1 MNAMPFRSAPTRR
14 GSSATQSEIAIGR
27 VLADMGSAD
36 QLAHVDPALRVACP
50 VCEALSHQR
59 CLERNP
65 KQYVTPHAERA
76 ALVTSTADY
85 AVNRPVAFSAP
96 GPASTNLTPTQDA
109 ADRAAN
115 RLVVFSAP
123 NPASTNLTAIK
134 DADRAAAFAVHFTPP
149 A

>member
-1 MNAMPFRSAPTRR
+1 MNAMPFRSPPTRR
-14 GSSATQSEIAIGR
+14 ASSATQSEIAIGR

-36 QLAHVDPALRVACP
+36 QLAHADPALQVACP

-76 ALVTSTADY
+76 ALITSTADH
-85 AVNRPVAFSAP
+85 AANRLVAFSAP
-96 GPASTNLTPTQDA
+96 SPARTNLTAIADT
-109 ADRAAN
+109 DRAAN
-115 RLVVFSAP
+115 RLVAFSAP
-123 NPASTNLTAIK
+123 SPARTNLTAIA
-134 DADRAAAFAVHFTPP
+134 DTDRAAAFAVRFTPP

>member
-1 MNAMPFRSAPTRR
+1 MNAMPFRPAPTRR
-14 GSSATQSEIAIGR
+14 ASSATQSEIAIGR

-36 QLAHVDPALRVACP
+36 QLAHADPALQVACP

-76 ALVTSTADY
+76 ALVSSSTDH
-85 AVNRPVAFSAP
+85 
-96 GPASTNLTPTQDA
+96 
-109 ADRAAN
+109 AAN
-115 RLVVFSAP
+115 RLVMFSAP
-123 NPASTNLTAIK
+123 NPASTNLTVMPDADRAANRLVAFSAPNRASTNLTVVP
-134 DADRAAAFAVHFTPP
+134 DADRAAAFAVRFTPS

>member
-1 MNAMPFRSAPTRR
+1 MTPMPFRSAPTRR
-14 GSSATQSEIAIGR
+14 ASSPTQSEIAIGR

-36 QLAHVDPALRVACP
+36 QLAHADPALRVACP
-50 VCEALSHQR
+50 ACEALSHQR

-76 ALVTSTADY
+76 ALATSTTDHA
-85 AVNRPVAFSAP
+85 ASRLVVFSAP
-96 GPASTNLTPTQDA
+96 SPASTNLTAIQDA

-115 RLVVFSAP
+115 RPVVFSAP
-123 NPASTNLTAIK
+123 SPASTNLTAIQ
-134 DADRAAAFAVHFTPP
+134 DADRAAAFAVRFTPP

>member
-1 MNAMPFRSAPTRR
+1 MNAMPFRPAPTRR
-14 GSSATQSEIAIGR
+14 ASSATQSQIAIGR

-36 QLAHVDPALRVACP
+36 QLAHADPALQVACP
-50 VCEALSHQR
+50 VCEALSHER

-65 KQYVTPHAERA
+65 KQYVTPHAQRA
-76 ALVTSTADY
+76 ALVTS
-85 AVNRPVAFSAP
+85 
-96 GPASTNLTPTQDA
+96 A

-123 NPASTNLTAIK
+123 SPASTNLTATQ
-134 DADRAAAFAVHFTPP
+134 DADRAAAFAVRFTPP

>member
-14 GSSATQSEIAIGR
+14 ASSATQSEIAVGR
-27 VLADMGSAD
+27 VVADMGSAD
-36 QLAHVDPALRVACP
+36 QLAHADPALRVACP
-50 VCEALSHQR
+50 VCEALSQQR

-76 ALVTSTADY
+76 ALVTSTA
-85 AVNRPVAFSAP
+85 NRLVVFPAP
-96 GPASTNLTPTQDA
+96 SPASANLTAIQEA
-109 ADRAAN
+109 ADRAVN

-123 NPASTNLTAIK
+123 SPASTNLTATQ
-134 DADRAAAFAVHFTPP
+134 DADRAAAFAVRFTPP

>member
-1 MNAMPFRSAPTRR
+1 MNVMPFRSAPTRR
-14 GSSATQSEIAIGR
+14 ASSATQTEIAIGR

-36 QLAHVDPALRVACP
+36 QLAHADPALRVACP
-50 VCEALSHQR
+50 VCEALSHHR

-76 ALVTSTADY
+76 ALVTSTAD
-85 AVNRPVAFSAP
+85 
-96 GPASTNLTPTQDA
+96 L
-109 ADRAAN
+109 AAN

-123 NPASTNLTAIK
+123 SPASTNLTAIEA
-134 DADRAAAFAVHFTPP
+134 ADRTGAFAVRFTPP

>member
-1 MNAMPFRSAPTRR
+1 MNAMPFRQAPTRR
-14 GSSATQSEIAIGR
+14 ASSATQSQIAIGR

-36 QLAHVDPALRVACP
+36 QLAHADPALQVACP
-50 VCEALSHQR
+50 VCEALSHER

-65 KQYVTPHAERA
+65 KQYVTPHAQRA
-76 ALVTSTADY
+76 ALVTSAAD
-85 AVNRPVAFSAP
+85 R
-96 GPASTNLTPTQDA
+96 A

-123 NPASTNLTAIK
+123 SPASTNLTAIQ